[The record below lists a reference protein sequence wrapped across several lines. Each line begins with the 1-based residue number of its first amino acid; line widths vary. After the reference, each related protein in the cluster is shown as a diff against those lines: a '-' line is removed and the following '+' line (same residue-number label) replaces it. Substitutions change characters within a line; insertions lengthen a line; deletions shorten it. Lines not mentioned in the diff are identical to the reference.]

1 MRPWLNKGKRG
12 VLVIG
17 LILQA
22 CGSSTFEGRIRYQAS
37 IAGEAAQALE
47 PFLRDQKLGF
57 TLQQKGDKIRIDDA
71 AQIIIVDYGLDSVYV
86 LFRAD
91 SSYLAMRL
99 KDGTTDSLPKLTV
112 TPLPDKREIAGYTC
126 TGKRATYEQ
135 EGRTY
140 EITFWEAQALKPPV
154 GGDTKFPILPRGV
167 KAEGIPLRIETSV
180 PEQPFSLIY
189 EAVEV
194 QKSSIE
200 DKAFVVPLSFKKSQ

>member
-1 MRPWLNKGKRG
+1 MRRRLSKKRVG
-12 VLVIG
+12 LLVAG
-17 LILQA
+17 LMLQA
-22 CGSSTFEGRIRYQAS
+22 CGSSTFEGRIKYQAS
-37 IAGEAAQALE
+37 LAGEAAQALE
-47 PFLRDQKLGF
+47 PLLRAQNPGF
-57 TLQQKGDKIRIDDA
+57 TLQQKDDKVRIDDA
-71 AQIIIVDYGLDSVYV
+71 ARSIIVDYGLDSVYV
-86 LFRAD
+86 LFRED

-99 KDGTTDSLPKLTV
+99 KDGATDSLPKLTV

-180 PEQPFSLIY
+180 SEQPFSLIY

-194 QKSSIE
+194 QKTSIE
-200 DKAFVVPLSFKKSQ
+200 DKTFVVPSSFKKSQ